1 MANVNLSGAVG
12 SVAIDL
18 VENCVNPDI
27 PGNPGLMDI
36 LKTPSSNGTMVT
48 MNEKIVGEVTSQIT
62 QQFNAL
68 GSSQSSGVESLG
80 DSNAIKMLIETISNF
95 SIDSMMI
102 PVADQIAPY
111 AGMTLVEELNMS
123 LYTSGACTDTIVE
136 GTSYYGI
143 ESFATNLS
151 NYCCPSGAQVGTT
164 CAKSVDCTVWANALQ
179 DQACTAAKSYMEIK
193 QALRTEVTFKCKAFR
208 GSDGSKCTIENM
220 FEVSGIYQNDC
231 FVNGTLETMEYNCNL
246 EDFATLVTSFS
257 KQLNRSVQRLDEVTA
272 TVLASIATDMK
283 ALVEENLL
291 QPIEHVVEGVTC
303 GFMATMYQDFVDGM
317 CFRGVW
323 GFTAIV
329 ASYVAS
335 AVLTIFL
342 VILVYFIW
350 RFALDSYEFDMKP
363 LRTPDRE

>member
-1 MANVNLSGAVG
+1 
-12 SVAIDL
+12 
-18 VENCVNPDI
+18 
-27 PGNPGLMDI
+27 
-36 LKTPSSNGTMVT
+36 
-48 MNEKIVGEVTSQIT
+48 
-62 QQFNAL
+62 
-68 GSSQSSGVESLG
+68 
-80 DSNAIKMLIETISNF
+80 
-95 SIDSMMI
+95 MMI

-123 LYTSGACTDTIVE
+123 LYTS
-136 GTSYYGI
+136 
-143 ESFATNLS
+143 
-151 NYCCPSGAQVGTT
+151 VGTT

-246 EDFATLVTSFS
+246 EDCVVFLPLLDFATLVTSFS

-272 TVLASIATDMK
+272 T

-363 LRTPDRE
+363 LRTPDRDSWARVLIGAICELIGGEAGNMACTARWNEPGQARSRASPQRRASEERELVWAPWPTLKNERPTGAKGEPKATQPPKTARAELRRTG